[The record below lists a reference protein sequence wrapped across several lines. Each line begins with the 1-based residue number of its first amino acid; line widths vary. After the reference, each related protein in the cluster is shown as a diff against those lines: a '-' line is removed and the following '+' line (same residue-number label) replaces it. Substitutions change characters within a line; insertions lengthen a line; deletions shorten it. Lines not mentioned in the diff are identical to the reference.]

1 MRAARK
7 PHTGGAIELA
17 ACNEARPACNRSGF
31 CRSGPAPLP
40 VAGFGAILLWMTG
53 NRNLGPMN
61 GVLFMDIVPITAFIV
76 SAVTGV
82 VPNRAQILGAALTG
96 VALILNNLYLRHRA
110 RRIGTTRAR
119 VPSAS
124 A

>member
-1 MRAARK
+1 M
-7 PHTGGAIELA
+7 
-17 ACNEARPACNRSGF
+17 
-31 CRSGPAPLP
+31 
-40 VAGFGAILLWMTG
+40 AGFGAILQWMTG

-61 GVLFMDIVPITAFIV
+61 GVLFMDIVPLTAFIV
-76 SAVTGV
+76 SAVTGI

-96 VALILNNLYLRHRA
+96 VTLILNNLYLRHRA